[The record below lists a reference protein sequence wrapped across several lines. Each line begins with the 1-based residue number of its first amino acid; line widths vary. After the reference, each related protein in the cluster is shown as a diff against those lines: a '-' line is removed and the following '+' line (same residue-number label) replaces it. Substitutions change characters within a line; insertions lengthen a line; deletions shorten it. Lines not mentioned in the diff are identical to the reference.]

1 PPGPLRAPS
10 AATSRPPK
18 GRGEAREEASQ
29 AREATGDAG
38 AVRVEPGATVR
49 ALGEALGVPPTR
61 IIQILLG
68 LGEMKTVTQTLST
81 EEIELVAEELGRR

>member
-1 PPGPLRAPS
+1 M
-10 AATSRPPK
+10 
-18 GRGEAREEASQ
+18 
-29 AREATGDAG
+29 
-38 AVRVEPGATVR
+38 RVEPGATVR